1 MKIKGAH
8 YYHVDGIGKLFSITI
23 KGKSINRKLGDI
35 RSKIED
41 NTIYELNFIAK
52 YLNIP
57 ERRKMNKEQLINEI
71 NKTEGKIQHEVLDS
85 DSETD
90 SSEYEESDFE

>member
-57 ERRKMNKEQLINEI
+57 GR
-71 NKTEGKIQHEVLDS
+71 G
-85 DSETD
+85 ETND
-90 SSEYEESDFE
+90 KRNQ